1 MTNVVAMI
9 ICKCDGKYLH
19 FFNYFQW
26 NSRTILNHKKDA
38 SWVEIDKWVIFE
50 MKIKKLDNLAK
61 LGNEIMNELVMVLCK

>member
-19 FFNYFQW
+19 FLNYFQW
-26 NSRTILNHKKDA
+26 NSRAILNHKKKDA

-50 MKIKKLDNLAK
+50 MKMKKA
-61 LGNEIMNELVMVLCK
+61 

>member
-1 MTNVVAMI
+1 MEFT
-9 ICKCDGKYLH
+9 CD
-19 FFNYFQW
+19 FSPQ
-26 NSRTILNHKKDA
+26 KKDA

>member
-1 MTNVVAMI
+1 MENIFIFKI
-9 ICKCDGKYLH
+9 I
-19 FFNYFQW
+19 FNGIHVRFL
-26 NSRTILNHKKDA
+26 TTKKDA